1 MDRAQMIVQQ
11 LGEEVSAKY
20 SESTKA
26 LQTLS
31 QFLEQYK
38 SVIDDLTQAK
48 SQYADIVA
56 RYSDNSP
63 KLASSTFPGVAAPT
77 PSYSNSEMQ
86 MDSHQLTELG
96 TLISE
101 MEDQREIIQNQMRKL
116 LGDVN
121 TSIATMTDTASQVLV
136 FLGQNID
143 DLSMNGIYGSA
154 TLNDVQL

>member
-20 SESTKA
+20 AESSKA
-26 LQTLS
+26 LQSLV

-38 SVIDDLTQAK
+38 SIVDDLTEAK
-48 SQYADIVA
+48 SQYSDIVS

-63 KLASSTFPGVAAPT
+63 KLASSTFPGVAIPT
-77 PSYSNSEMQ
+77 PTYSNSEMQ

-101 MEDQREIIQNQMRKL
+101 MEDQREIIQTQMRKL

-121 TSIATMTDTASQVLV
+121 TSIATMTDTASQILV
-136 FLGQNID
+136 FLSQTID
-143 DLSMNGIYGSA
+143 DMSMNGVYGSA
-154 TLNDVQL
+154 TLNDVSM